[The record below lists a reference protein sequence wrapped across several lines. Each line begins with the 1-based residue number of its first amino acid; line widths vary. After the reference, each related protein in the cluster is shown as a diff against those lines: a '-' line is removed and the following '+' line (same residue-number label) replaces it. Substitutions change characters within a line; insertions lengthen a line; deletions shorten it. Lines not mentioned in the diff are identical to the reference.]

1 MYCKRYVEGNAGG
14 STIIQADYGKVYL
27 SVYTTPLFV
36 VDCLDTSGERVPRGN
51 FSAYQSTVT
60 PGTTIHRCYALH
72 SAAADAVR
80 ARSGSKGGD
89 SSSAASSAPFRQ
101 KSESTSL

>member
-60 PGTTIHRCYALH
+60 PGTTIHRCYCPALSSCRCCTCQVGKQRRRLLISSFF
-72 SAAADAVR
+72 SAI
-80 ARSGSKGGD
+80 
-89 SSSAASSAPFRQ
+89 
-101 KSESTSL
+101 